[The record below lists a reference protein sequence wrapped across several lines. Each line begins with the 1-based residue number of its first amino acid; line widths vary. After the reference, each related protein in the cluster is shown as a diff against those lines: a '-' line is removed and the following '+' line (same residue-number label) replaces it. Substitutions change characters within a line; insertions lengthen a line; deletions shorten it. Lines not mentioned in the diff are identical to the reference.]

1 MLLPNVGFAFDF
13 CTETTENT
21 ICKEDFGFTEHCA
34 IIYCS
39 NLMFGVSPRFIPE
52 SRQSSFFPLAL
63 IRSSSLWLLLL
74 IMYHKLIRPN
84 IL

>member
-1 MLLPNVGFAFDF
+1 MLLPKVGFAFDF

-52 SRQSSFFPLAL
+52 SRQ
-63 IRSSSLWLLLL
+63 
-74 IMYHKLIRPN
+74 
-84 IL
+84 